1 METKVYGVSATI
13 RELKTLEPKAVNEL
27 RKDLRSSLDPMNA
40 TIRAGIPTIA
50 PLRGM
55 NHNGRTAYKPQ
66 SIKVKSQTNF
76 SKRGENRGTA
86 LVSIWVGPKAG
97 QEGAAGFQIA
107 DMAGKANKVRSG
119 RSRAYA
125 GRPQGHRLN
134 GQGRAMIDYLNGRWS
149 PASRFVW
156 RRVEAQM
163 PTIQR
168 EILVALEKVSARM
181 NQNLVVKK

>member
-1 METKVYGVSATI
+1 METRVYGVQQTI
-13 RELKTLEPKAVNEL
+13 RELKAVEPKAINEL
-27 RKDLRSSLDPMNA
+27 RKDLRTSLEPLNA
-40 TIRAGIPTIA
+40 TIKAGIPTVA

-55 NHNGRTAYKPQ
+55 RHNGRTAYKPQ

-76 SKRGENRGTA
+76 SKRSERNGYA

-107 DMAGKANKVRSG
+107 DMAGKANKVKSG

-125 GRPQGHRLN
+125 GRPNGHRLN

-156 RRVEAQM
+156 RRVESQM

-168 EILVALEKVSARM
+168 EILVTLQKVSERV
-181 NQNLVVKK
+181 NKNLVVK